1 MKIRWTVFTILSAVA
16 ALAVPQ
22 AASQFRPAAARA
34 QAAVLGELA
43 EAGYRAHGAQHAQ
56 HAQQA
61 HHDDDGEQHGRNSAD
76 SEFTERDEFRQSY
89 QIAPGA
95 QVRVSGINGRV
106 DIETTSGS
114 TAEVY
119 IVRSAR
125 ARADLEYR
133 KIIVEQPGGGLVVRG
148 EKENESRRADGE
160 RPQVRQQVTLRV
172 PRNIDLTASG
182 INGSTTVGEVDGPV
196 KVSGINGRVEVG
208 QARGYTDISGVNG
221 SVTMAITQL
230 GERGIQISGVNGSV
244 QLKFAETLNADLS
257 VNGINGSVNTEGMPN
272 VTLTGRVS
280 RNSFNA
286 RIGAGGTPIN
296 VSGVNGSVRLA
307 PRS

>member
-1 MKIRWTVFTILSAVA
+1 MRIRWTALTIFAAVA

-22 AASQFRPAAARA
+22 AASQFRPARA
-34 QAAVLGELA
+34 HAAVLGELI
-43 EAGYRAHGAQHAQ
+43 EAGYRAQDAHHAQ

-61 HHDDDGEQHGRNSAD
+61 HHDDQQGRD
-76 SEFTERDEFRQSY
+76 SDAEFSERDEFRQTY
-89 QIAPGA
+89 QIAAGA
-95 QVRVSGINGRV
+95 PVRVSGINGRV

-114 TAEVY
+114 TAEVH

-125 ARADLEYR
+125 TKQDLEHR
-133 KIIVEQPGGGLVVRG
+133 KVIVEQPSGGLVVRG
-148 EKENESRRADGE
+148 EKENGVIDHGR

-182 INGSTTVGEVDGPV
+182 INGRTTVGEVDGPV
-196 KVSGINGRVEVG
+196 KLSGINGRVEVG
-208 QARGYTDISGVNG
+208 QARGHTDISGING
-221 SVTMAITQL
+221 AVMMTITQL

-244 QLKFAETLNADLS
+244 QLKFGETLNADLS
-257 VNGINGSVNTEGMPN
+257 VTGINGAVNTEGLPN
-272 VTLTGRVS
+272 VTLQGKIS
-280 RNSFNA
+280 RNNFNA

-307 PRS
+307 PRT